1 MTDPTPAPPTEILT
15 WLAAARGVVPTPQ
28 RMPVPALAPDELLV
42 AVEHVALGAPERA
55 TLRDRP
61 GVAPGGA
68 AVGRVVATGAAANDH
83 LGRRVLVG
91 PHHACGECDACR
103 RGRLASCARARRLGD
118 NVDGA
123 LASHV
128 VAARRWVC
136 PLDGAL
142 AAAAPGPEAVLL
154 ARDAPLAY
162 ALATRAGLTAGDV
175 SIWLGDGPVAAL
187 GRAVARAL
195 GSLVATPAPPAAV
208 DDPEAWIAA
217 VRTALAGEAHALPP
231 PAIWRV
237 FDTTG
242 APVQRRALAALARA
256 GATLGLLEGRSAGL
270 AHDDLTPMGAALAAG
285 LAHELVL
292 FGVAVAHPD
301 LVPEVAALAAR
312 GQLQLADRVHV
323 FPVAALA
330 DAIATAAAP
339 ADERLVVVA
348 I

>member
-1 MTDPTPAPPTEILT
+1 VSEIVT
-15 WLAAARGVVPTPQ
+15 WLAAARGAAPTRQ
-28 RMPVPALAPDELLV
+28 VMPVPSLGPDELLV

-55 TLRDRP
+55 TLRERA

-68 AVGRVVATGAAANDH
+68 AVGRVVATGTAATDH
-83 LGRRVLVG
+83 MGRRVLVG
-91 PHHACGECDACR
+91 PHHACGECDSCR
-103 RGRLASCARARRLGD
+103 RGRLASCLRARRLGD

-128 VAARRWVC
+128 VALRRWVC

-142 AAAAPGPEAVLL
+142 ASAAPGPEAVLL

-162 ALATRAGLTAGDV
+162 ALATRAGLGAGDV
-175 SIWLGDGPVAAL
+175 SIWLGDGPIAAL
-187 GRAVARAL
+187 GRTIARAL
-195 GSLVATPAPPAAV
+195 GSFVAQPTAGNE

-217 VRTALAGEAHALPP
+217 VRAELAGEAAALPP

-237 FDTTG
+237 FDTVGTP
-242 APVQRRALAALARA
+242 ASRRAVAAFARA
-256 GATLGLLEGRSAGL
+256 GATIGLLEGRSAGL
-270 AHDDLTPMGAALAAG
+270 THDDLTALGAALAAG
-285 LAHELVL
+285 LAHELQL

-312 GQLQLADRVHV
+312 GQLALADRVQV

-330 DAIATAAAP
+330 DAISAATAGR
-339 ADERLVVVA
+339 DDRLVVVA
-348 I
+348 ID

>member
-1 MTDPTPAPPTEILT
+1 MTDSTAPLPPSEIT
-15 WLAAARGVVPTPQ
+15 IWCAAAPGDAPGPVKR
-28 RMPVPALAPDELLV
+28 PVPALGPDELLV
-42 AVEHVALGAPERA
+42 AVEHVALAAPELA

-61 GVAPGGA
+61 GRAPGGA
-68 AVGRVVATGAAANDH
+68 AVGRVVATGSAATDH

-91 PHHACGECDACR
+91 PHHACAECDACR

-123 LASHV
+123 LATHV

-142 AAAAPGPEAVLL
+142 ATAAPGPEAVLL

-195 GSLVATPAPPAAV
+195 GSLVATPAPPE
-208 DDPEAWIAA
+208 DPDGWVGA
-217 VRTALAGEAHALPP
+217 VRAALAGEAAALPP
-231 PAIWRV
+231 SALWRV
-237 FDTTG
+237 FDTAGTP
-242 APVQRRALAALARA
+242 ASRRAAAAFARH
-256 GATLGLLEGRSAGL
+256 GATLGLLAGSAAGV
-270 AHDDLTPMGAALAAG
+270 AHDDLGALGGALDAG
-285 LAHELVL
+285 LDREAVL
-292 FGVAVAHPD
+292 FGVALAHPD
-301 LVPEVAALAAR
+301 LVPEIAALATR
-312 GQLQLADRVHV
+312 GQLPLGESVQV

-330 DAIATAAAP
+330 EALRAAAAP
-339 ADERLVVVA
+339 SPLAIVVA

>member
-1 MTDPTPAPPTEILT
+1 LTPPAIEIT
-15 WLAAARGVVPTPQ
+15 TYLAAARGATPAPK
-28 RMPVPALAPDELLV
+28 RLPAAALGPDDLLV
-42 AVEHVALGAPERA
+42 AVEHVALGAPELA

-68 AVGRVVATGAAANDH
+68 AVGHVVATGTAAGDH

-103 RGRLASCARARRLGD
+103 RGKLASCTRARRLGD

-142 AAAAPGPEAVLL
+142 ANAAPGPEAVLL

-162 ALATRAGLTAGDV
+162 ALATRAGLGAGDV
-175 SIWLGDGPVAAL
+175 SLWLGDGPVAAL
-187 GRAVARAL
+187 GRAIARSL
-195 GSLVATPAPPAAV
+195 GSLVATPATPSP
-208 DDPEAWIAA
+208 DDHTAAWIEAIRA
-217 VRTALAGEAHALPP
+217 ALAGEAHALPP

-242 APVQRRALAALARA
+242 AAANRRAVAALARA

-270 AHDDLTPMGAALAAG
+270 AHDDLTSLGAALAGG

-301 LVPEVAALAAR
+301 LMPEIAALAAR
-312 GQLQLADRVHV
+312 GQLVLAERVHV
-323 FPVAALA
+323 FPVARLA
-330 DAIATAAAP
+330 DAIAAASA
-339 ADERLVVVA
+339 AGDERLVVVSLGQ
-348 I
+348 